1 MSMYRIS
8 AVLVNGKMTK
18 RDAKK
23 AGIVAMNDGRFAKL
37 FLNAEELDK
46 WVAKNENRFGGRYEA
61 YLISEYQFGYNIP
74 ATTLQRER
82 AIRL

>member
-1 MSMYRIS
+1 MSMYEIS

-74 ATTLQRER
+74 ATTLQKER
-82 AIRL
+82 AISL

>member
-1 MSMYRIS
+1 MSIYEIS

-23 AGIVAMNDGRFAKL
+23 AGIVAMNAGRFAKL

-46 WVAKNENRFGGRYEA
+46 WVAKNEDRFGGRYEA
-61 YLISEYQFGYNIP
+61 YLISEYQFGYNLP
-74 ATTLQRER
+74 ATSLQKER
-82 AIRL
+82 AIRM

>member
-1 MSMYRIS
+1 MYEIS

-37 FLNAEELDK
+37 FLNVEELDK
-46 WVAKNENRFGGRYEA
+46 WVAKNEYRFGGRYEA
-61 YLISEYQFGYNIP
+61 YLISEYQFGYNLP
-74 ATTLQRER
+74 ATSLQKER
-82 AIRL
+82 AIRM